1 MTVITRSATLRK
13 TRYGYKQME
22 YIVWFIILEWMQE
35 NDPYPI
41 EKYINFGNELF
52 WAAPVVYQF
61 AYQNC
66 NPTRAGATPP
76 TTECYSK
83 RWY

>member
-1 MTVITRSATLRK
+1 MTVITRSITFRK

-22 YIVWFIILEWMQE
+22 YPVWLKILEWMQE
-35 NDPYPI
+35 NDPDP
-41 EKYINFGNELF
+41 YINFGCEVF

-61 AYQNC
+61 AYQNA
-66 NPTRAGATPP
+66 NFIRAGATPP
-76 TTECYSK
+76 TTECQTK